1 MNKVILMGR
10 LTKDVELRQTQQGT
24 SVCRFSL
31 AVNRRF
37 AKEGQMN
44 ADFINCTAWRQQADF
59 ISKYFHKGN
68 MIAVVGSLNTSSWE
82 GQDGKKQYSMDVLV
96 DEVYF
101 TGSKENTS
109 SSAPANTLGGFGD
122 IDGMGFEE
130 IEGNEDDLPF

>member
-10 LTKDVELRQTQQGT
+10 LTKDPEMRQTQQGT

-37 AKEGQMN
+37 AKEGQMT
-44 ADFINCTAWRQQADF
+44 ADFINCTAWRNTADF

-96 DEVYF
+96 DEAYF

-109 SSAPANTLGGFGD
+109 ASAPANTSGGFDGFMEMDATGD
-122 IDGMGFEE
+122 SFPWE
-130 IEGNEDDLPF
+130 N

>member
-10 LTKDVELRQTQQGT
+10 LTKDPEMRQTQQGT

-37 AKEGQMN
+37 AKEGQMT
-44 ADFINCTAWRQQADF
+44 ADFINCTAWRNTADF

-68 MIAVVGSLNTSSWE
+68 MIAVVGSLQTRTWE
-82 GQDGKKQYSMDVLV
+82 GQDGKKQYSTDVIV
-96 DEVYF
+96 DEAYF
-101 TGSKENTS
+101 AGAKTESSFSQPQSTS
-109 SSAPANTLGGFGD
+109 ESFGD

-130 IEGNEDDLPF
+130 VDGNEDDLPF